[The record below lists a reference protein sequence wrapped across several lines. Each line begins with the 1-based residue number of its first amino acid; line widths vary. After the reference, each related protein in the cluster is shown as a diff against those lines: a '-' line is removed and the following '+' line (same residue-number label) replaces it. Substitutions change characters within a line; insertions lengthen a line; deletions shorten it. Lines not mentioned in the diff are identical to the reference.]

1 VRTSKSLSHP
11 STVLSTVNHLISVN
25 NTRDNEEA
33 DTTIVVHIV
42 DSLQAGSQIRTAN
55 TDIVTIPN

>member
-1 VRTSKSLSHP
+1 MYVYVSIGTQVRIHRY
-11 STVLSTVNHLISVN
+11 LISVN